1 MFNYLFKKFK
11 ARRKEA
17 MGSYKHTVVKTE
29 TLESNATKLT
39 VQISDTSTNVEE
51 SKKKLEDTAYK
62 ITCDI
67 ENKLGLEA
75 TARSQDCWEA
85 TIKSDGYYQNSNIQ
99 VMATRVNKN
108 FELFIN
114 TSDKDELLKVVDII
128 LGYNCIEY
136 ISVEQYVSNEDKEKK
151 DLKILASR
159 KALAETIEY
168 MEEAFDGEVRDINSI
183 DIEELDFKEAQSSN
197 YDSYGKIELT
207 AEQSKELNKLTN
219 IDSLMNKDIATKV
232 IKALSKK
239 FEKQIGFK
247 VTIDFEIGL

>member
-1 MFNYLFKKFK
+1 
-11 ARRKEA
+11 

-51 SKKKLEDTAYK
+51 SKKRLADTAYK

-67 ENKLGLEA
+67 ENKLGLEV

>member
-1 MFNYLFKKFK
+1 
-11 ARRKEA
+11 
-17 MGSYKHTVVKTE
+17 MGSYKHTVTRIE
-29 TLESNATKLT
+29 TIESNATKLT
-39 VQISDTSTNVEE
+39 VQISDTSTDVEKSRE
-51 SKKKLEDTAYK
+51 KLEDTVYR

-67 ENKLGLEA
+67 ENKLELEV
-75 TARSQDCWEA
+75 TAKSQACWEA
-85 TIKSDGYYQNSNIQ
+85 TIKSSGYYQNSNMQ

-114 TSDKDELLKVVDII
+114 TSGKDELLKVVDII

-136 ISVEQYVSNEDKEKK
+136 ISVEQYVSNEDKEKR

-168 MEEAFDGEVRDINSI
+168 MEEAFNGEVRDINSI
-183 DIEELDFKEAQSSN
+183 DIEELEFKEAQSSD

-219 IDSLMNKDIATKV
+219 IDSTMNKDIAIKV

-239 FEKQIGFK
+239 VEKQIGVK
-247 VTIDFEIGL
+247 VTVDFEVGL

>member
-1 MFNYLFKKFK
+1 
-11 ARRKEA
+11 
-17 MGSYKHTVVKTE
+17 MGSYKHTVTRIE
-29 TLESNATKLT
+29 TIESNATKLT
-39 VQISDTSTNVEE
+39 VQISDTSTDVEKSRE
-51 SKKKLEDTAYK
+51 KLEDTVYR

-67 ENKLGLEA
+67 ENKLELEV
-75 TARSQDCWEA
+75 TAKSQACWEA
-85 TIKSDGYYQNSNIQ
+85 TIKSSGYYQNSNMQ

-136 ISVEQYVSNEDKEKK
+136 ISVEQYILNEDEEKK
-151 DLKILASR
+151 TLKIFAS
-159 KALAETIEY
+159 KKVLEEVKEY
-168 MEEAFDGEVRDINSI
+168 MEKAFNGEVKDINSI
-183 DIEELDFKEAQSSN
+183 NIEELEFKEAQSSD

-219 IDSLMNKDIATKV
+219 IDSLMNKDIAIKV

-239 FEKQIGFK
+239 VEKQIGVK
-247 VTIDFEIGL
+247 VTVDFEVGL